1 MTWSAEA
8 LFQTFFAPLYPKGAR
23 LDELRATD
31 ANPAGNPAIGAHLGE
46 LATTFARLGPEA
58 LGAPELKLG
67 LDDASVHR
75 VSARLDRVARDRWM
89 VEKDPG
95 GTSKLALV
103 VAHGAV
109 WTGACV
115 VATRPAR
122 ARWLVRNPAWE
133 SRVLLTSSAGVGE
146 LAPLMWW
153 LKALSDD
160 EIDKTPLGDRY
171 RMHVEVP
178 TFDAD
183 ALPVIA
189 PPSPSGAWRRIPRL
203 AKVRYDTLHRHLK
216 AHVPEL
222 RSVGDDFPSPERFEE
237 LGFRWLEARWLG
249 EGRMLLLH
257 GPTRTGVMAM
267 WLSAAGFVKSAYFEH
282 APAPEKAGAARA
294 ETSPTR
300 GDAGNYVVDV
310 EGEKVRFTLGKDAIH
325 EMLWWGA

>member
-1 MTWSAEA
+1 VTWSAEA

-46 LATTFARLGPEA
+46 LATTFARLAPEA
-58 LGAPELKLG
+58 LGAPEMKLA

-75 VSARLDRVARDRWM
+75 VSARLDRAARDRWM
-89 VEKDPG
+89 AEKDPR

-115 VATRPAR
+115 MATRPKR

-153 LKALSDD
+153 LKALSDE
-160 EIDKTPLGDRY
+160 EIERHTLGDRY

-178 TFDAD
+178 TYDAD

-189 PPSPSGAWRRIPRL
+189 PADRRIPRL

-222 RSVGDDFPSPERFEE
+222 KTVGDDFPSPERLDE
-237 LGFRWLEARWLG
+237 LGFQWMEARWLG
-249 EGRMLLLH
+249 GGRMLLLH

-267 WLSAAGFVKSAYFEH
+267 WLSASGFVKSAYFEGKGN
-282 APAPEKAGAARA
+282 AAGYA
-294 ETSPTR
+294 
-300 GDAGNYVVDV
+300 V
-310 EGEKVRFTLGKDAIH
+310 EIDGEKVRFALAGGAVH
-325 EMLWWGA
+325 EMLWWGS